1 MVRVAGAVLAAGRG
15 DRLGGDVPKPLALLA
30 GTPLVTRALDAV
42 NGADLSPVL
51 VIVGRKGS
59 DVAAAA
65 PQGVMVVHAPRW
77 HEGIAH
83 SLHAALDTVMPY
95 AEVSALCIGLA
106 DQPLVGPES
115 YRRLVAAH
123 DGGAEL
129 AVATYDGTRGNP
141 VLLGRSLWGE
151 ARALSG
157 DVGART
163 LMSDHEVV
171 EIDCTGTGSPVDVDT
186 IDDLRAL
193 EERLAAERD

>member
-1 MVRVAGAVLAAGRG
+1 
-15 DRLGGDVPKPLALLA
+15 
-30 GTPLVTRALDAV
+30 
-42 NGADLSPVL
+42 
-51 VIVGRKGS
+51 
-59 DVAAAA
+59 
-65 PQGVMVVHAPRW
+65 
-77 HEGIAH
+77 
-83 SLHAALDTVMPY
+83 MPY